1 MTGVNWPRRS
11 GWRNAKVPRVVTPVH
26 RPDAA
31 RFPNGR
37 ETFGAFARATTVW
50 AGGPIAFITA
60 AGLLLAWMCVGLL
73 FGFHAWWFTVLYTLT
88 STVTFLMV
96 FLIQHNTNRESHAM
110 LLKLDELLR
119 VHEPAREDA
128 IDVEN
133 RTLREQETI
142 ARDIRAGAGA

>member
-1 MTGVNWPRRS
+1 MRKKVAAQAS
-11 GWRNAKVPRVVTPVH
+11 GPNAA
-26 RPDAA
+26 D

-50 AGGPIAFITA
+50 AGGPVAFVTA
-60 AGLLLAWMCVGLL
+60 GGLLLTWLCVGLL
-73 FGFHAWWFTVLYTLT
+73 FGFRPWWFTTLYTLT
-88 STVTFLMV
+88 SIVTFLMV

-119 VHEPAREDA
+119 VNELAREDA

-133 RTLREQETI
+133 RSLQEQEAI
-142 ARDIRAGAGA
+142 AREIRAAADA